1 MANMRIAV
9 VAFVCLCMVA
19 LAFAQGGVLG
29 RLGKGQPGG
38 RRPTPGANLNSGKQS
53 GYKRLGPSQPNQQRL
68 QGRPGGGYKRHLD
81 ESSDDSPPVSP
92 KGQDPKL
99 KPRGRMDAD

>member
-1 MANMRIAV
+1 MANMRISV

-19 LAFAQGGVLG
+19 LAFAQRGVLG
-29 RLGKGQPGG
+29 RPGKGQQGG
-38 RRPTPGANLNSGKQS
+38 RRPTTGAHLNPGKQS
-53 GYKRLGPSQPNQQRL
+53 GYTRLGPSHPNQQRL
-68 QGRPGGGYKRHLD
+68 HGKPSGGYQRHLD
-81 ESSDDSPPVSP
+81 ESSDDSPPGSP